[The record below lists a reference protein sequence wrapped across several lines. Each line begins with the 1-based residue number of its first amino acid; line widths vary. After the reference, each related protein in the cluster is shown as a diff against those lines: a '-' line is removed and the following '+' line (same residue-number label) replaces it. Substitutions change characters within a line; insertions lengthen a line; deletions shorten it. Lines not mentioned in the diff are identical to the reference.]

1 MQTFRTSGCAKHGH
15 REVTVQFNER
25 PVIPNGERL
34 LISYF
39 EDAVGKGTQFKPG
52 QTIGIGGQM
61 LRLTERADG
70 TLGVEEPV
78 PSPHEEWLEQID
90 RTVAEVM
97 IQRYVCDS
105 VKLALAYPQPGASCL
120 VAECAQDADAFV
132 MSRVAVDGMPD
143 HASGWMLSCTEDHE
157 HSDRMGL
164 PLLALS
170 ALKHEAVKFLALPV
184 NTVVLVTPD
193 QATVFHAGKQ
203 LTPLAGSYLEQ
214 LNARR

>member
-1 MQTFRTSGCAKHGH
+1 MQSYRTSGCAKHGH
-15 REVTVQFNER
+15 REITVQFDER

-39 EDAVGKGTQFKPG
+39 EDAVAKGAQFKPG

-61 LRLTERADG
+61 LRLKERADG

-78 PSPHEEWLEQID
+78 PSPNEEWIEQVD

-105 VKLALAYPQPGASCL
+105 VKLPLAYPQPGASCL
-120 VAECAQDADAFV
+120 VAECAQEADAFV

-143 HASGWMLSCTEDHE
+143 HASGWMLRCTEE
-157 HSDRMGL
+157 HTHGERMGL

-170 ALKHEAVKFLALPV
+170 ALKFEAVKFLALPV
-184 NTVVLVTPD
+184 NTVVVVTPD